1 MNSIKLSRLNETH
14 GTNLPQEL
22 LSMTVKDMLD
32 RIEGIDTIGDTEYE
46 AIELILNA
54 LSDDV
59 IGYNRE
65 QDLSSEGSVEGNNN
79 DEEVDFTEEDD
90 EVPTFSDIDS
100 GHMVNSRP
108 EDSIEDF
115 QF

>member
-14 GTNLPQEL
+14 EADLPQEL

-46 AIELILNA
+46 VIELILNA

-65 QDLSSEGSVEGNNN
+65 PDISSEGSVEGNNN
-79 DEEVDFTEEDD
+79 NDEVDFTEDED

-100 GHMVNSRP
+100 GNMVNSRP
-108 EDSIEDF
+108 EDSMENF